1 MSDKVD
7 IEELDRL
14 EREATKGPW
23 EEQEITDGFAIDEE
37 PFVVSRGIFGL
48 NHGEDFE
55 LFDKSDVALICAL
68 RNAWPSISAELRELR
83 DEVEKQKNLNSQLMG
98 KIFAVKPE
106 LIELR
111 ARLEDDG
118 K

>member
-7 IEELDRL
+7 IDDLDWLYREMVRVPYCEEEYLRL
-14 EREATKGPW
+14 
-23 EEQEITDGFAIDEE
+23 
-37 PFVVSRGIFGL
+37 L
-48 NHGEDFE
+48 
-55 LFDKSDVALICAL
+55 VAF
-68 RNAWPSISAELRELR
+68 RTAWPAISAELRELR